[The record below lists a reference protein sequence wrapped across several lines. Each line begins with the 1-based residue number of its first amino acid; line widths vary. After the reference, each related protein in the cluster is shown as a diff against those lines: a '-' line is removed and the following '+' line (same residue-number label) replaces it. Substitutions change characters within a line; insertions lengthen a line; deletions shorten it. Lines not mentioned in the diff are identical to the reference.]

1 MAESN
6 TPGSHTLED
15 DLHDTDAA
23 TNADTGLTETLT
35 GGDGSRQP
43 GQPNED
49 QTTNTDVSH
58 RPKPCGC
65 TGNGCGRVLVW
76 SLAYFGAAQMFLLGV
91 NVGFLPKAPFPVI
104 GNVLPLRF
112 VLLSDEAILIPMIAW
127 GLHYLRR
134 FGEVLF
140 LDDYRQSMPW
150 GVSVGASVYYWGFG
164 FWIGYSA
171 NFKLGY
177 LTPTWQFL
185 VPGMILFVIGEVGSC
200 AVHLAQRQLR
210 KRPGSQSVLSSSGS
224 QHVMPTGVLF
234 KYVSCPNY
242 TFEIISW
249 IGFGFMTFTLPAA
262 LFLLTS
268 LTVMLII
275 ANRKHKAYKAEFDGK
290 EGRPLYPEKRKA
302 IIPFIF

>member
-1 MAESN
+1 MVS
-6 TPGSHTLED
+6 
-15 DLHDTDAA
+15 
-23 TNADTGLTETLT
+23 
-35 GGDGSRQP
+35 DGQQK
-43 GQPNED
+43 GQPYGPARRVRRG
-49 QTTNTDVSH
+49 QRGASSS
-58 RPKPCGC
+58 RAKGC
-65 TGNGCGRVLVW
+65 SCNRSGCGPVLA
-76 SLAYFGAAQMFLLGV
+76 SGLAYFGAALMFLFSV
-91 NVGFLPKAPFPVI
+91 NFASLPKAPFPVI
-104 GNVLPLRF
+104 GNALPSTYWLQ
-112 VLLSDEAILIPMIAW
+112 SDEAILIPMIAW

-140 LDDYRQSMPW
+140 VHDYRRSMPW

-185 VPGMILFVIGEVGSC
+185 VPGMILFVIGEVGNC

-224 QHVMPTGVLF
+224 QHVIPTGVLF

-262 LFLLTS
+262 LFL
-268 LTVMLII
+268 I
-275 ANRKHKAYKAEFDGK
+275 ASVITLVIYAHKKQKAYKMEFDGK
-290 EGRPLYPEKRKA
+290 EGRPLYPPKRKA
-302 IIPFIF
+302 LIPFIF